1 MTISVLLTLG
11 RLPKALEIARALDS
25 AGCRVIIA
33 EPLRWHV
40 CKPSNSVASSYT
52 VTAPNVDLDK
62 YLREL
67 LDIIMQ
73 EHIDLVVP
81 ISEEAVYVSLLHGR
95 LPSDVRL
102 ACPLFEQMDLL
113 NNKLSFADWAI
124 EHNLSVPPT
133 FAAHA
138 DEASELASRKNYV
151 LKPSNGYSG
160 VGVKLRQKGEILDV
174 CEPGLIVQ
182 EQIQGRHISSLS
194 LLKNGH
200 DLCTVLYEGRVF
212 ADTVAVCSQRI
223 DVLPQISTWIE
234 KFALA
239 GKLTGFFALDFIL
252 DDQGIPWVIECNPRV
267 TSGIHFF
274 DNHST
279 ANALLNPDS
288 QATVTLKRSPA
299 RYQWGYSTLTEVCRS
314 VFQAKEFLRKFKE
327 LINARDAVWDINDP
341 WPFILMMPMSS
352 EIMWAAMTSSM
363 TLGEVSQL
371 DIAWIP
377 KPEEKK
383 ELFTES

>member
-25 AGCRVIIA
+25 AGCRVIVA

-73 EHIDLVVP
+73 EDIDLVVP

-133 FAAHA
+133 FAAHT

>member
-1 MTISVLLTLG
+1 MTTSVLLTLG
-11 RLPKALEIARALDS
+11 RLPKALEIARAFDS
-25 AGCRVIIA
+25 VGCRVIVA

-40 CKPSNSVASSYT
+40 CKPSSSVASSYT
-52 VTAPNVDLDK
+52 VTAPNVDLDR

-67 LDIIMQ
+67 LDIISQ
-73 EHIDLVVP
+73 EDIDLVVP

-95 LPSDVRL
+95 LPPDVRL

-133 FAAHA
+133 FAAHT

-174 CEPGLIVQ
+174 SEPGLIVQ

-274 DNHST
+274 DNRST

-288 QATVTLKRSPA
+288 EDTVTLKPSPA
-299 RYQWGYSTLTEVCRS
+299 RYQWGYSTLTEVWRS
-314 VFQAKEFLRKFKE
+314 VFQPKEFFRKFKE

-352 EIMWAAMTSSM
+352 EIMWTAMTSSM

-377 KPEEKK
+377 KSEE
-383 ELFTES
+383 

>member
-1 MTISVLLTLG
+1 MTTSVLLTLG
-11 RLPKALEIARALDS
+11 RLPKALEIARAFDT
-25 AGCRVIIA
+25 AGCRVIVA

-40 CKPSNSVASSYT
+40 CKPSSSVASTYK
-52 VTAPNVDLDK
+52 VTAPNVDLDS

-67 LDIIMQ
+67 LNIIMQ
-73 EHIDLVVP
+73 EDIDLVVP

-102 ACPLFEQMDLL
+102 ACPLFEQMNLL

-124 EHNLSVPPT
+124 DHGLSVPPT
-133 FAAHA
+133 FAATT

-160 VGVKLRQKGEILDV
+160 VGVKLRHKGEILDAR
-174 CEPGLIVQ
+174 EPGLIVQ
-182 EQIQGRHISSLS
+182 EQIQGRHMSSLS
-194 LLKNGH
+194 LLKNGN

-223 DVLPQISTWIE
+223 DVLPRISEWIK

-252 DDQGIPWVIECNPRV
+252 DEQEIPWVIECNPRV

-274 DNHST
+274 DNRST
-279 ANALLNPDS
+279 ANALLNP
-288 QATVTLKRSPA
+288 QMEVAVTLKRSPA
-299 RYQWGYSTLTEVCRS
+299 RYQWSYSTLTEVWRS
-314 VFQAKEFLRKFKE
+314 VFQPKEFLRKFKE

-352 EIMWAAMTSSM
+352 EIMWKAMTSSM

-377 KPEEKK
+377 KLEE
-383 ELFTES
+383 E

>member
-1 MTISVLLTLG
+1 
-11 RLPKALEIARALDS
+11 
-25 AGCRVIIA
+25 
-33 EPLRWHV
+33 
-40 CKPSNSVASSYT
+40 
-52 VTAPNVDLDK
+52 
-62 YLREL
+62 
-67 LDIIMQ
+67 MQ
-73 EHIDLVVP
+73 EDIDLVVP

-102 ACPLFEQMDLL
+102 ACPLFEQMNLL

-124 EHNLSVPPT
+124 DHGLSVPPT
-133 FAAHA
+133 FAATT

-160 VGVKLRQKGEILDV
+160 VGVKLRQKGEILDAR
-174 CEPGLIVQ
+174 EPGLIVQ
-182 EQIQGRHISSLS
+182 EQIQGRHMSSLS
-194 LLKNGH
+194 LLKNGN

-223 DVLPQISTWIE
+223 DVLPRISEWIK

-252 DDQGIPWVIECNPRV
+252 DEQEIPWVIECNPRV

-274 DNHST
+274 DNRST
-279 ANALLNPDS
+279 ANALLNP
-288 QATVTLKRSPA
+288 QLEVAVTLKRSPA
-299 RYQWGYSTLTEVCRS
+299 RYQWSYSTLTEVWRS
-314 VFQAKEFLRKFKE
+314 VFQPKEFLRKFKE
-327 LINARDAVWDINDP
+327 LINARDAVWDKNDP

-352 EIMWAAMTSSM
+352 EIMWKAMTSSM

-377 KPEEKK
+377 KLEE
-383 ELFTES
+383 E